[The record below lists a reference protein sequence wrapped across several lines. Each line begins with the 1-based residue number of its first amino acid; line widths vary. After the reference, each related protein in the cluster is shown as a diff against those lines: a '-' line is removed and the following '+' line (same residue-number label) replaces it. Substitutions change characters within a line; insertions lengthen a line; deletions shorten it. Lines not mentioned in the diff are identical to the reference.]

1 MSRSYGSILP
11 TSLTHIVL
19 SARGFSPRRPA
30 AVVGT
35 TDGTSHHWVF
45 FRPTDFQGSSRAH
58 RTPHQWRRS
67 AGPSGLSPVRPLPGP
82 SREPP
87 VNKRRQLLPGPS
99 PTSPSSFSVVAD
111 SILWLD
117 DVGSGISTRFPFTAQ
132 KACVFCLG
140 STHPRAIAVDAEP
153 SSTSAFQGLV
163 RIVATTT
170 KIGTG
175 GRSGPARART
185 FSTPT
190 AAPSYSQSTSS
201 CSAAGHGWRR
211 LSALHFQGRSL
222 RQVSCYTLL
231 GGCRLP
237 WPPSCCLE
245 RSTPFCGI

>member
-1 MSRSYGSILP
+1 MTTTRDDNSC
-11 TSLTHIVL
+11 
-19 SARGFSPRRPA
+19 RGPRQRLRRPL
-30 AVVGT
+30 G
-35 TDGTSHHWVF
+35 
-45 FRPTDFQGSSRAH
+45 
-58 RTPHQWRRS
+58 RRR
-67 AGPSGLSPVRPLPGP
+67 LVR
-82 SREPP
+82 
-87 VNKRRQLLPGPS
+87 
-99 PTSPSSFSVVAD
+99 
-111 SILWLD
+111 WLD
-117 DVGSGISTRFPFTAQ
+117 GVGSGISTRFPFTDARGE
-132 KACVFCLG
+132 AGMFRSG

-153 SSTSAFQGLV
+153 SSTSAFQGLI

-190 AAPSYSQSTSS
+190 AAPSYLQSTWKRS
-201 CSAAGHGWRR
+201 SAAGHGWRR

>member
-1 MSRSYGSILP
+1 M
-11 TSLTHIVL
+11 
-19 SARGFSPRRPA
+19 
-30 AVVGT
+30 GT
-35 TDGTSHHWVF
+35 TDGTSQICLW
-45 FRPTDFQGSSRAH
+45 PTDFQGSSRAH

-82 SREPP
+82 SRDPP
-87 VNKRRQLLPGPS
+87 STRDDNSCRGPRRRLRRPLGRRRLLR
-99 PTSPSSFSVVAD
+99 
-111 SILWLD
+111 WLD
-117 DVGSGISTRFPFTAQ
+117 DVGSGISTRFPFT
-132 KACVFCLG
+132 KAPLKEAGMFRLG

-190 AAPSYSQSTSS
+190 AAPSYSQST
-201 CSAAGHGWRR
+201 CMGSAAGHGWRR